1 VAIVDD
7 LRDFLG
13 KDLRVAD
20 AATLTEDFPLVQRGV
35 LDSIELMQ
43 VVEFLERTYGI
54 QIDDTDIVPANLGTL
69 AAMSAL
75 VSRKQNATAA
85 R

>member
-1 VAIVDD
+1 M
-7 LRDFLG
+7 
-13 KDLRVAD
+13 
-20 AATLTEDFPLVQRGV
+20 

-75 VSRKQNATAA
+75 VGRKQNATAA